1 MEKRSGRLALR
12 FFLCFSKKVVTFNQ
26 INSNTH
32 QQSIIMK
39 QIFAGILISFFSVS
53 ATAQCASAGN
63 DTIVTRCKNEPFD
76 VALFLSDSASLG
88 GVWYD
93 PAYTVMLSTTVA
105 GYNFPGQYNFE
116 YIVFDAGC
124 NTSDT
129 ASIKVTIITCGT
141 GSINDLEESHTFVY
155 PNPTSGGVFS
165 LSTDVPYT
173 IEDATGKQ
181 LHQITASGIYFVVVG
196 QKRYRLVNL

>member
-1 MEKRSGRLALR
+1 
-12 FFLCFSKKVVTFNQ
+12 
-26 INSNTH
+26 
-32 QQSIIMK
+32 MK
-39 QIFAGILISFFSVS
+39 QLIAGILISFISVS

-76 VALFLSDSASLG
+76 VALFLSDSASIG

-93 PAYTVMLSTTVA
+93 PAYTVMLSTTVS
-105 GYNFPGQYNFE
+105 GYNFPGQYNFI
-116 YIVFDAGC
+116 YIVTDTIC

-129 ASIKVTIITCGT
+129 ASIKVAIITCGT
-141 GSINDLEESHTFVY
+141 GSVNDLEESDTFIY
-155 PNPTSGGVFS
+155 PNPSSDGNFS
-165 LSTDVPYT
+165 LSKDVPYT

-181 LHQITASGIYFVVVG
+181 LKEITASGVYFVIVG

>member
-1 MEKRSGRLALR
+1 
-12 FFLCFSKKVVTFNQ
+12 
-26 INSNTH
+26 
-32 QQSIIMK
+32 MK

-129 ASIKVTIITCGT
+129 ASIKVTIVICWTDG
-141 GSINDLEESHTFVY
+141 INELETSGIFVY
-155 PNPTSGGVFS
+155 PNPTSGGNFI
-165 LSTDVPYT
+165 LSKDLPYT

-181 LHQITASGIYFVVVG
+181 LQQITASGVYFVVVG

>member
-1 MEKRSGRLALR
+1 
-12 FFLCFSKKVVTFNQ
+12 
-26 INSNTH
+26 
-32 QQSIIMK
+32 MK
-39 QIFAGILISFFSVS
+39 QLIAGILISFISVS

-76 VALFLSDSASLG
+76 VALFLTDSASLG

-93 PAYTVMLSTTVA
+93 PAYTVMLSTTVP
-105 GYNFPGQYNFE
+105 GYNFPGQYNFK
-116 YIVFDAGC
+116 YIVTDTIC

-141 GSINDLEESHTFVY
+141 GSVNDLEESDTFIY
-155 PNPTSGGVFS
+155 PNPTSDGNFS
-165 LSTDVPYT
+165 LSKDVPYI

-181 LHQITASGIYFVVVG
+181 LKKITASGVYFIVVG

>member
-1 MEKRSGRLALR
+1 
-12 FFLCFSKKVVTFNQ
+12 
-26 INSNTH
+26 
-32 QQSIIMK
+32 MK
-39 QIFAGILISFFSVS
+39 HLFAGILISFISVI
-53 ATAQCASAGN
+53 ANAQCASAGN

-93 PAYTVMLSTTVA
+93 PAYTVMLSTTVP

-116 YIVFDAGC
+116 YIVTDTIC

-129 ASIKVTIITCGT
+129 AFVRVTIIICQN
-141 GSINDLEESHTFVY
+141 GSVNELETSNIVVY
-155 PNPTSGGVFS
+155 PNPTSDGMFS
-165 LSTDVPYT
+165 LSKDVPYL

-181 LHQITASGIYFVVVG
+181 LQQITASGIYFVVVG

>member
-1 MEKRSGRLALR
+1 
-12 FFLCFSKKVVTFNQ
+12 
-26 INSNTH
+26 
-32 QQSIIMK
+32 MK
-39 QIFAGILISFFSVS
+39 QLFAGILISFISVS

-76 VALFLSDSASLG
+76 VALFLTDSASLG

-105 GYNFPGQYNFE
+105 GYSFPGQYNFI
-116 YIVFDAGC
+116 YIVTDTIC

-129 ASIKVTIITCGT
+129 ASIKVTITICEN

-155 PNPTSGGVFS
+155 PNPTSDGNFI
-165 LSTDVPYT
+165 LSKDLPYT

-181 LHQITASGIYFVVVG
+181 LHQITASGVYFVVIG

>member
-1 MEKRSGRLALR
+1 
-12 FFLCFSKKVVTFNQ
+12 
-26 INSNTH
+26 
-32 QQSIIMK
+32 MK
-39 QIFAGILISFFSVS
+39 QLIAGILISFISIS

-76 VALFLSDSASLG
+76 VALFLTDSASLG

-93 PAYTVMLSTTVA
+93 PAYTVMLSTTVP
-105 GYNFPGQYNFE
+105 GYNFPGQYNFK
-116 YIVFDAGC
+116 YIVTDTIC

-129 ASIKVTIITCGT
+129 ALIKVTILTCWT
-141 GSINDLEESHTFVY
+141 GIVNESKASSIVVS

-165 LSTDVPYT
+165 LSQDVPYT

-181 LHQITASGIYFVVVG
+181 LKEITASGVYFVVVG
-196 QKRYRLVNL
+196 QKRFRLVNL